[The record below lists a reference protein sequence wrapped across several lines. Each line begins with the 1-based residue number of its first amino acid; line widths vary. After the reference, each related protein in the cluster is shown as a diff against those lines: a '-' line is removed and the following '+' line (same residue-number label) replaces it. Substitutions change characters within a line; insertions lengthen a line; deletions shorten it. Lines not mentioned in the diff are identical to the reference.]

1 MEAGREPRVGGE
13 VAVYCV
19 EQLLPMVNPDEI
31 QLRSAMLE
39 FVAALGVEVGRLVAA
54 SAGASTEQFEA
65 PEASTAPEDRALS
78 ARREFYALWH
88 ALEAVAA
95 DIPDVG
101 LRFGA
106 ETQSHQLDVLYAAIH
121 APNLGTALKNFAR
134 YKPSGCGDL
143 VEIDIGDHEARIDLH
158 RLYADENVPTT
169 LVDSTF
175 AAVLALAR
183 RGTGKT
189 LRPLRVELARRR
201 AGDAILKD
209 HYKCDVCFNAPVDS
223 LIFEEQAFAL
233 PFVTADDRLSARL
246 LTRLE
251 AMLQAR
257 QWSHSI
263 ADDAKHVLRRHM
275 LGERPSVDRVAAN
288 MHMSPRTLQR
298 RLTALGTSYQKLL
311 NDVRD
316 NMARRLLL
324 DTDLDAGE
332 IAILLG
338 FDEPSSFVRAFHAW
352 QGAPPSRWREDQI
365 DHRGVLARS
374 EYLVSAR

>member
-1 MEAGREPRVGGE
+1 MEAGREPRVRGE
-13 VAVYCV
+13 VAVYSV
-19 EQLLPMVNPDEI
+19 QQLLPMVNPDEI
-31 QLRSAMLE
+31 QLRSVILE
-39 FVAALGVEVGRLVAA
+39 FVAALGVEVGRLAA
-54 SAGASTEQFEA
+54 PSAGASLEQFET
-65 PEASTAPEDRALS
+65 PEASTAPEDRARK

-88 ALEAVAA
+88 SLEAVAA

-106 ETQSHQLDVLYAAIH
+106 ETQSHRLDVLNAAIH
-121 APNLGTALKNFAR
+121 APNLGTALKKFAR

-158 RLYADENVPTT
+158 RLCADENVPTT

-183 RGTGKT
+183 RGTGKA

-223 LIFEEQAFAL
+223 LIFEERAFAL

-246 LTRLE
+246 LPGLE

-257 QWSHSI
+257 QGSHSI
-263 ADDAKHVLRRHM
+263 ADDAKYVLRRHM
-275 LGERPSVDRVAAN
+275 FARPSVDRVAAN
-288 MHMSPRTLQR
+288 MHVSPRTLQR

-311 NDVRD
+311 DDVRD

-338 FDEPSSFVRAFHAW
+338 FDEPNSFVRAFHAW
-352 QGAPPSRWREDQI
+352 QGAPPSRWREGHI
-365 DHRGVLARS
+365 ERHGVLARS
-374 EYLVSAR
+374 EYLVSTH

>member
-1 MEAGREPRVGGE
+1 MEAGREPRVRGE

-19 EQLLPMVNPDEI
+19 EQLPPMVNPDEI
-31 QLRSAMLE
+31 QLRGVMLE
-39 FVAALGVEVGRLVAA
+39 FVAALGVEVGRLAA
-54 SAGASTEQFEA
+54 PSAGASLEQFET
-65 PEASTAPEDRALS
+65 PEVSTAPKDRARKV
-78 ARREFYALWH
+78 RREFYALWH
-88 ALEAVAA
+88 SLEAVAA

-106 ETQSHQLDVLYAAIH
+106 EMQSHQLDVLYAAIH
-121 APNLGTALKNFAR
+121 APNLGTALKKFAR

-158 RLYADENVPTT
+158 RLYTDESVPTT

-189 LRPLRVELARRR
+189 LRPLRIELARRR

-209 HYKCDVCFNAPVDS
+209 HYKCDVCFDAPVDS
-223 LIFEEQAFAL
+223 LIFDERAFAL

-246 LTRLE
+246 LPGLE
-251 AMLQAR
+251 AILQER
-257 QWSHSI
+257 QGSHSI
-263 ADDAKHVLRRHM
+263 ADDAKYVLRRH
-275 LGERPSVDRVAAN
+275 LFGERPSVDRVAAK
-288 MHMSPRTLQR
+288 MHLSARTLQR

-311 NDVRD
+311 DDVRD

-332 IAILLG
+332 IAIQLG
-338 FDEPSSFVRAFHAW
+338 FDEPNSFVRAFHAR
-352 QGAPPSRWREDQI
+352 QGAPPSRWREGHI
-365 DHRGVLARS
+365 EHHGVLARS
-374 EYLVSAR
+374 EYLVSPR